1 MSLQTRLIN
10 FLLPLSAYIL
20 FAFQWVRNYVAV
32 WYANIPEETQYQR
45 GRPNQTY
52 SMLVQTGIVL
62 VVLFLLA
69 GLVQM
74 FRPNRLLAYGLI
86 GLLLITGYLVFLFT
100 LSLPR
105 WNTGAPLSYLI
116 LVLLAVSAFRYY
128 LSASFKNSVN

>member
-1 MSLQTRLIN
+1 MSLQIRLIN

-20 FAFQWVRNYVAV
+20 FAFQWIRNYAAV
-32 WYANIPEETQYQR
+32 WYANIPEETQYLR
-45 GRPNQTY
+45 ARPNQAY
-52 SMLVQTGIVL
+52 SMLAQVGFVML
-62 VVLFLLA
+62 LLFLVT
-69 GLVQM
+69 GLIQL

-105 WNTGAPLSYLI
+105 WNSGAPLNYLI
-116 LVLLAVSAFRYY
+116 LILLALSAFRYY